1 MSRRKARAPAGIRSF
16 PRVSGDE
23 PEQGAGERQ
32 VMRFSPRERG

>member
-1 MSRRKARAPAGIRSF
+1 MSRQTTEGRLPGRCF